1 MVVVQIN
8 LLMKEL
14 MIGEILAIRLKIMK
28 QAKGMLL
35 T

>member
-14 MIGEILAIRLKIMK
+14 MIEEILVIRLKIMK
-28 QAKGMLL
+28 QAKRMLL